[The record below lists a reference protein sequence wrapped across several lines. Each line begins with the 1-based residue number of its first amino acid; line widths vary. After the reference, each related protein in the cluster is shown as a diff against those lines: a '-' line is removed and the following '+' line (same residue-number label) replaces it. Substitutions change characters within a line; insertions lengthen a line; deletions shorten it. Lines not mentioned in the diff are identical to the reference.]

1 MPVSLAELVNQGITT
16 ARVKAYD
23 EDSKKFV
30 AAVAKEIRIEKYI
43 DKLKVIT
50 MEDGVS
56 MRCTDTHLIM
66 DADGEYIPADNI
78 REGQQLSGGHTVTH
92 VSIITLPEKVPV
104 YDMTVPKYLNFVL
117 ENGLIV
123 HNSGKSFSAKREIF
137 NVFLVT
143 TDDIIIC
150 DPESEYGAIV
160 RRLGGQVIRIS
171 PTSTDF
177 INPMDLNLNYS
188 DDENPLSLKSDF
200 ILSLCELIVGG
211 KDGLQPVEKTIIDR
225 CVRLVY
231 RDYLNDPRPRICLS
245 WRTCITSCGI
255 RTKRRRSTSPPLWKS
270 TSQARSTSLTTV
282 PASISPTALSASI
295 LKNLANS

>member
-1 MPVSLAELVNQGITT
+1 MPVSRGACQSGTTT

-104 YDMTVPKYLNFVL
+104 YDMTVPKYLNYVL
-117 ENGLIV
+117 ENGLSSTTAVILQ
-123 HNSGKSFSAKREIF
+123 RE
-137 NVFLVT
+137 
-143 TDDIIIC
+143 
-150 DPESEYGAIV
+150 A
-160 RRLGGQVIRIS
+160 R
-171 PTSTDF
+171 
-177 INPMDLNLNYS
+177 NLQR
-188 DDENPLSLKSDF
+188 SL
-200 ILSLCELIVGG
+200 
-211 KDGLQPVEKTIIDR
+211 
-225 CVRLVY
+225 
-231 RDYLNDPRPRICLS
+231 
-245 WRTCITSCGI
+245 
-255 RTKRRRSTSPPLWKS
+255 
-270 TSQARSTSLTTV
+270 
-282 PASISPTALSASI
+282 
-295 LKNLANS
+295 